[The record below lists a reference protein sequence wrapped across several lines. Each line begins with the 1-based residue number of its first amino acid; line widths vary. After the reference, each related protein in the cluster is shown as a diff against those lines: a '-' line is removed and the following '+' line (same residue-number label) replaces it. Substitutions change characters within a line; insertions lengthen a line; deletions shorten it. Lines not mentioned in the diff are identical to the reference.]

1 MTSQPHLTPDATEHD
16 RLTAALAET
25 ITNYLQSSLQHP
37 AISVSAAINQQV
49 LEITLTPGN
58 TAVSPTTLITS
69 VRDLCKTLQLNFIK
83 TLRIYWQEKAGEA
96 PSRRE
101 EFSLTEAQGNAAS
114 STTETEAA
122 GNNPWQM
129 LGKLSASVAAA
140 TSNAGKAVSDTA
152 MAIGGNLTAAT
163 SNAGKAVSD
172 TAMNIGGNLTAATS
186 HVGKA
191 VSDTAMTI
199 GGNLTAATSHAG
211 KAVSDTAMNIG
222 GTLGAAAGSAG
233 DFLSQVTDLA
243 LNSPILSRAMDS
255 VDLVNAETALKKL
268 IEQYPTETPRQ
279 IAHRLMVEKSIYSG
293 GIGLATSI
301 LPGVALATLALDM
314 VAVATLQAEMVYQI
328 AGAYGMDLM
337 APNRKREVLAI
348 FGIGMGGVHAIE
360 LGARLWRTAPMVG
373 GAIGASAN
381 AAMTYALGHAACSFY
396 EQQDGQMWGQEN
408 LAAAQE
414 ESEKYLEAALN
425 QEAIAAEILV
435 RLILVAHP
443 HKSGEEVAA
452 ELASLNF
459 TAASMAAIAAHSDS
473 QAPLDTLLQQLDADF
488 ALPVLVNCLKI
499 AQIHGS
505 TPETTIVVA
514 SLVRKFN
521 IDLTQLPGSV

>member
-129 LGKLSASVAAA
+129 LGKLSASVA
-140 TSNAGKAVSDTA
+140 
-152 MAIGGNLTAAT
+152 AAT

>member
-172 TAMNIGGNLTAATS
+172 TAMN
-186 HVGKA
+186 
-191 VSDTAMTI
+191 I